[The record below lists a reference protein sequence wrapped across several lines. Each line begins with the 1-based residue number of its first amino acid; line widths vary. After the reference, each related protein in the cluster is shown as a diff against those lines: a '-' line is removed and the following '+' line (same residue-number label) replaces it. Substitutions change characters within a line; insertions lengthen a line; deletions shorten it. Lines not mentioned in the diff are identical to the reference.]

1 MVSQSLTKENPIY
14 ATWMTAT
21 RKKKISVRRKNES
34 DWSRIEASR
43 REDGF
48 LGSQWKAVIT
58 GLSSC
63 CGSCLDSREI
73 CHTHLHSSVQTQVE
87 ILPDCVTFPSY
98 CGEKHPTARKR
109 RRRTEE
115 GGRSFNLVSEGSIK
129 PRSIPGGGAEW
140 TAWTSHHSFPSQHL
154 KLGWWRVI
162 AARILKPQRCLTCP
176 LCSQHK
182 GKINGEKEATA
193 ASRPKVLPDLNSW
206 PCRRPSKLWKL
217 WVRPKCRYP
226 LPEKKNNYIC
236 LDSLLWQPPCFL
248 LTLAQS

>member
-98 CGEKHPTARKR
+98 CGERHPTARKR

-115 GGRSFNLVSEGSIK
+115 GGRSFNFVSEGSIK
-129 PRSIPGGGAEW
+129 PRSIPGGGRNEQREHRI
-140 TAWTSHHSFPSQHL
+140 TPFHHSTSSSGDDEL
-154 KLGWWRVI
+154 L
-162 AARILKPQRCLTCP
+162 P
-176 LCSQHK
+176 L
-182 GKINGEKEATA
+182 
-193 ASRPKVLPDLNSW
+193 VSW
-206 PCRRPSKLWKL
+206 SH
-217 WVRPKCRYP
+217 
-226 LPEKKNNYIC
+226 
-236 LDSLLWQPPCFL
+236 SG
-248 LTLAQS
+248 A